1 MTRNSPTRR
10 SFLSSLSAAPALL
23 RAAQAQPTRRPNIL
37 FVFSD
42 DHAYQAISA
51 YGSAVNRTPNIDRIA
66 REGMRFDSALV
77 TNSICG
83 PSRAVILTGKYS
95 HLNGFKD
102 NASTFDGSQQTF
114 PKLLGAAGYQTAI
127 FGKWHLVSNPTGFDA
142 WQVLPGQG
150 SYYNPDFI
158 TPSGRKRYD
167 GYVTE
172 ITTDLSLDWLNNR
185 DKSKPWLLMCQH
197 KAPHRNWLPAPS
209 KLQSYEGVKFPEPPT
224 LFDDYEHRATPA
236 RKQTMEIGR
245 HMTLGSDLK
254 VVAGGPDLQGPAGEF
269 KRMNEAQRR
278 MWDAAYA
285 RRNREFR
292 ERKLEGKELLRWK
305 YQQYMQD
312 YLGCIDSVD
321 DSVGR
326 LLNWLDANGE
336 AENTI
341 VVYASDQGFYLGEHG
356 WFDKRWIYEQSIR
369 TPMLARWPGV
379 AKPGSTS
386 SQMVSNIDLPETF
399 LEAAGAPVPAD
410 MQGRSM
416 SSILRG
422 ESPRDWRKTFY
433 YHYYEKGV
441 HDVAPH
447 DGVRTD
453 RYTFAHYYESNEWEL
468 FDRQKDPQQMRSV
481 FADPAYAAAV
491 KELKTELTRLRKEL
505 KVEA

>member
-1 MTRNSPTRR
+1 MTSRR
-10 SFLSSLSAAPALL
+10 SFLAGLAGANLL
-23 RAAQAQPTRRPNIL
+23 RGQSPRRPNIL

-51 YGSAVNRTPNIDRIA
+51 YGSVLNRTPNIDRIA
-66 REGMRFDSALV
+66 REGVRFDTALV

-102 NASTFDGSQQTF
+102 NSSKFDGSQQTF
-114 PKLLGAAGYQTAI
+114 PKLLQSAGYQTAI
-127 FGKWHLVSNPTGFDA
+127 FGKWHLVTDPTGFDE

-150 SYYNPDFI
+150 SYYNPDFL
-158 TPSGRKRYD
+158 TRGGRKRYE

-185 DKSKPWLLMCQH
+185 DKSRPWLLMCQH

-209 KLQSYEGVKFPEPPT
+209 KLYTYEGVQFPEPPT
-224 LFDDYEHRATPA
+224 LFDDYEHRASPA
-236 RKQTMEIGR
+236 HKQTMEIGR

-254 VVAGGPDLQGPAGEF
+254 VVGEGADLQGPAGEF

-285 RRNREFR
+285 RRSREFHEKKLQGR
-292 ERKLEGKELLRWK
+292 ELVRWK

-312 YLGCIDSVD
+312 YLGCIASVD
-321 DSVGR
+321 DSVGQ

-336 AENTI
+336 ADNTL

-356 WFDKRWIYEQSIR
+356 WFDKRWIYEESIR

-379 AKPGSTS
+379 AKPGLASAD
-386 SQMVSNIDLPETF
+386 MVSNIDIPETF
-399 LEAAGAPVPAD
+399 LDAAGVPIPGD

-416 SSILRG
+416 RAVMEG
-422 ESPRDWRKTFY
+422 RTPRDWRQSFY

-453 RYTFAHYYESNEWEL
+453 RYTFANYYESGEWEL
-468 FDRQKDPQQMRSV
+468 FDRQKDPRQMRSV
-481 FADPAYAAAV
+481 YTDPAYANTV
-491 KELKTELTRLRKEL
+491 RELKAELSRLRQEL
-505 KVEA
+505 RVDNPA